1 MSIVRGGLRLALGR
15 SLLCPLHIFQGCP
28 QPLNSHIR
36 SQGTII
42 SEAEQASRL
51 AGAVVV
57 VTVKPFPTRF
67 LCRPANPTSLQS
79 TVELHERRVIH
90 LLENGTVSGV
100 AFGWPQLSTESAFL
114 NGGRVG
120 VTALAA
126 SRLLLT
132 GPALSSCHLPGACG
146 RKRLTAA
153 PITSRRIGFIA
164 IRAHGDTLRDF
175 NQVQVATVEAL
186 EGRLV
191 CALECA
197 NYHYRPHTAKSESAS
212 RP

>member
-36 SQGTII
+36 SQSTIV

-57 VTVKPFPTRF
+57 VAMEPFRTRF
-67 LCRPANPTSLQS
+67 LCCPANPASLQS

-90 LLENGTVSGV
+90 LLENGAVSGV
-100 AFGWPQLSTESAFL
+100 AFGWPQLPTESAFL

-132 GPALSSCHLPGACG
+132 RPALSSCHLPGACG

-175 NQVQVATVEAL
+175 NQVKVATVEAL
-186 EGRLV
+186 ESRLV
-191 CALECA
+191 CALVCA
-197 NYHYRPHTAKSESAS
+197 NHYRLHTAKSESAS